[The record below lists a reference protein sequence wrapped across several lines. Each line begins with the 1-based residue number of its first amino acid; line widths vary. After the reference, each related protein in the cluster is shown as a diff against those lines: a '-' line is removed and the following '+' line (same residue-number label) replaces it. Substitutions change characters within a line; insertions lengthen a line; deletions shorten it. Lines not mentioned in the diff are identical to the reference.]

1 MKNTQGRMI
10 LLGLPRENACPRVYE
25 NGCTGGDTRGASVKE
40 SSVWTR
46 LLICE
51 RDLTIDKRSSSRLC
65 VVIGLFMGL
74 FVGLTCS
81 IVKMWGGVY
90 VRCVCLPTAHATFL
104 VCSKPICPM
113 L

>member
-81 IVKMWGGVY
+81 IVKMWGGGGG
-90 VRCVCLPTAHATFL
+90 L
-104 VCSKPICPM
+104 CPLCM
-113 L
+113 PANGTCHISCMF